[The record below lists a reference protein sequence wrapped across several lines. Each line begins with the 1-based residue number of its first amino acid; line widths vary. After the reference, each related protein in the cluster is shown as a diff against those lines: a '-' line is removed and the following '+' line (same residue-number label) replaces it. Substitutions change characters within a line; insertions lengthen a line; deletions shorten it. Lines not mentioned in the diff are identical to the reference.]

1 MSIIRKIIY
10 FLLNIKEDPIKQTV
24 KEHLRSIASTKEHL
38 ELNKTLTSE
47 EEKGEQ
53 K

>member
-1 MSIIRKIIY
+1 MSIVKRIIY
-10 FLLNIKEDPIKQTV
+10 FFLNIKEDPIKITV
-24 KEHLRSIASTKEHL
+24 KEHLRSIVNTKEHL

-47 EEKGEQ
+47 KEKGEN